1 MKLHIMQVIDFLA
14 SFVTSW
20 LNSSHRCIKRTIL
33 DMFYL
38 TACGLLHKQHADLYS
53 NIFMTWIISR
63 KVSSTLTW
71 LIFEVEDGHDVVSE
85 IKHRKHSHFGE
96 SLGNIA
102 QIKNCQHVH
111 VAGLSCVSV
120 LFRLRSLEDPPKP
133 GPQTVRHSKPPPPL
147 PHPPYGLDCERLWH
161 SSPPINITHL
171 HGLCI
176 NVIIIC
182 AQCQLL
188 RFFRALQLKNKRL
201 ALLSSSRSSL
211 SRAIRRCWG
220 FTAALRR
227 SRREINI

>member
-33 DMFYL
+33 DIFYL

-71 LIFEVEDGHDVVSE
+71 LIFEVEDGHDVVSQ

-133 GPQTVRHSKPPPPL
+133 GPPTVRHRKPPWS
-147 PHPPYGLDCERLWH
+147 RLWK
-161 SSPPINITHL
+161 PVT
-171 HGLCI
+171 
-176 NVIIIC
+176 
-182 AQCQLL
+182 
-188 RFFRALQLKNKRL
+188 LKP
-201 ALLSSSRSSL
+201 SY
-211 SRAIRRCWG
+211 
-220 FTAALRR
+220 
-227 SRREINI
+227 

>member
-133 GPQTVRHSKPPPPL
+133 GPQTVRHSKPLPPL
-147 PHPPYGLDCERLWH
+147 PHPPTVSTVKDCD
-161 SSPPINITHL
+161 T
-171 HGLCI
+171 
-176 NVIIIC
+176 
-182 AQCQLL
+182 Q
-188 RFFRALQLKNKRL
+188 
-201 ALLSSSRSSL
+201 ALLLISLISTASASMSSSSALSASCSAFFGRFSWKTKGSL
-211 SRAIRRCWG
+211 CCLHRD
-220 FTAALRR
+220 RR
-227 SRREINI
+227 SAEP